1 MFKLKEKVFKFY
13 WFSIATD
20 ESIEVCDTAQLLI
33 FIREIYL
40 NFNISKE
47 LET

>member
-1 MFKLKEKVFKFY
+1 MSKLKEKVSKLY

-20 ESIEVCDTAQLLI
+20 ESIEVCETAQLLI

-40 NFNISKE
+40 NFNISKA